1 MHEPGLSPSCNRAR
15 TTRLGEVG
23 EVRHMGTGIKL
34 GPRAAFFVAVL
45 LAASAVG
52 ILTPTMSNTVSKD
65 VQVTGSAVTLTV
77 DGIPDSVAPG
87 DVFRVIATM
96 ANNANRPVPAVL
108 RMEVR
113 NPNTTTP
120 NELTVYAG
128 CGAEE
133 VVSGTR
139 LLYYIGWHGPLLAP
153 RGISFAAGT
162 GLATVAAAIGS
173 AEYWP
178 SVLHDIQERDPL
190 GYESLVDPGVNA
202 SSGVRNSDSALLKSL
217 NYYGMAASSN
227 PGSSNLADWTLTTAF
242 SERFVAYGGGSQD
255 GFLVEVHPQSRG
267 SYQFKLWVE
276 RPDGL
281 GIPNHPYTCG
291 PL

>member
-1 MHEPGLSPSCNRAR
+1 
-15 TTRLGEVG
+15 
-23 EVRHMGTGIKL
+23 MGNGIKL
-34 GPRAAFFVAVL
+34 GPRATILLVVL

-52 ILTPTMSNTVSKD
+52 ILTPTLSNTVSKD
-65 VQVTGSAVTLTV
+65 VQVTGFAVTVTV
-77 DGIPDSVAPG
+77 DGVPETVAPG
-87 DVFRVIATM
+87 DGFRVTATL
-96 ANNANRPVPAVL
+96 ANNANRPIPAVL

-113 NPNTTTP
+113 NPNNTVP

-139 LLYYIGWHGPLLAP
+139 LIYYIGWHGPLLAP
-153 RGISFAAGT
+153 KGSSFAAGT
-162 GLATVAAAIGS
+162 NLATLDGAIGS

-178 SVLHDIQERDPL
+178 AVLHEIQERDPA
-190 GYESLVDPGVNA
+190 GYASLVVPGLNA
-202 SSGVRNSDSALLKSL
+202 SAGVRNSGSALLKAL
-217 NYYGMAASSN
+217 NYYAMVATSN
-227 PGSSNLADWTLTTAF
+227 GDSPNLSDWTLSSVF
-242 SERFVAYGGGSQD
+242 SERFVAFGGAAQD

-267 SYQFKLWVE
+267 SFIFKLWAE

-281 GIPNHPYTCG
+281 GIPDHPTYTCG